1 MKKVFI
7 VLIISLV
14 VMQSCV
20 TSLQPLATYNT
31 AIVDDRL
38 AGRWNSDG
46 QDYEVQKFF
55 DSDLFKYI
63 KKEMDKNKAITD
75 KVFKDNAGKTLS
87 TKEMEDFAPVL
98 YFRSYVIK
106 YTKDKIE
113 YNMLGS
119 MVKLN
124 GQFFI
129 NFSVIDFNTDKDN
142 KPAFEVTSTDLLA
155 THTIARVQF
164 PNSNTVKLDFIDGGF
179 LYDQVKA
186 GRMKIKN
193 ERNDLYDT
201 FLITASTDE
210 LQQFIQ
216 KYGND
221 DRFFD
226 KENSVTLIRKS

>member
-1 MKKVFI
+1 MKKLFI
-7 VLIISLV
+7 VLIISV
-14 VMQSCV
+14 FVMQSCV

-31 AIVDDRL
+31 AIIDDRL
-38 AGRWNSDG
+38 AGTWNSDG

-63 KKEMDKNKAITD
+63 KKEMDKYKGNAD
-75 KVFKDNAGKTLS
+75 KELS
-87 TKEMEDFAPVL
+87 EKEMEDFAPML
-98 YFRSYVIK
+98 YFKSYVIR
-106 YTKDKIE
+106 YTRDKKE
-113 YNMLGS
+113 YVMFGS

-124 GQFFI
+124 GQYFI
-129 NFSVIDFNTDKDN
+129 NFAPIDINTDKN
-142 KPAFEVTSTDLLA
+142 KEQAFEVTSTDRLA

-164 PNSNTVKLDFIDGGF
+164 TNSNTLKLDFIDGGF

-193 ERNDLYDT
+193 ERDDLYDT

-221 DRFFD
+221 DRIFS

>member
-1 MKKVFI
+1 MKKLFI
-7 VLIISLV
+7 VLIFSLV

-38 AGRWNSDG
+38 AGTWNSDG

-55 DSDLFKYI
+55 DSDLYKYI
-63 KKEMDKNKAITD
+63 KKEMDKYKGNAD
-75 KVFKDNAGKTLS
+75 KKLS
-87 TKEMEDFAPVL
+87 EKEMEDFAPML
-98 YFRSYVIK
+98 YFKSYVIK
-106 YTKDKIE
+106 YTKDKLE
-113 YNMLGS
+113 YVMFGS

-129 NFSVIDFNTDKDN
+129 NFAPIDINTDKN
-142 KPAFEVTSTDLLA
+142 KERAFEITSTDRLA

-164 PNSNTVKLDFIDGGF
+164 TNSNTIKLDFIDGGF

-186 GRMKIKN
+186 GRLKIKN
-193 ERNDLYDT
+193 ERDDLYDT
-201 FLITASTDE
+201 FLITASTSE
-210 LQQFIQ
+210 LQQFLQ

-221 DRFFD
+221 DRLYN
-226 KENSVTLIRKS
+226 KENSVTLTRKS